1 MLPRCNLLRYH
12 QESIPILQLLC
23 PLLQRNTDKPQNKP
37 ILQSPNNGAASAV
50 LIQKIAYVVT
60 TLGELKKSGYQ
71 PKSIRD
77 EIRQNLIQKIQ
88 QKENPF
94 PGILGYEDTV
104 IPDTERALLSRH
116 NILFLGLRGQAKT
129 RMARQMTD
137 LLDEYI
143 PVIAGSEIND
153 DPLQPQSRFAID
165 LIAEKGDA
173 TPIAWLHRSQRYG
186 EKLATPDVSVA
197 DLIGDIDP
205 IKAAN
210 LKLSFADERVLHY
223 GIIPR
228 SNRSIFVINELPDLQ
243 ARIQVSLFNILE
255 EGDLQI
261 RGFKLRLPLD
271 ILFVFTANPED
282 YTNRGSIVTPLKD
295 RIQSQILTHYPKSIE
310 TSLQITEQEANID
323 ATQLA
328 KVSISDMIKRLI
340 EQVAFEAR
348 GSEFVDKKSGVS
360 ARLTI
365 AAYENAVSAAERRA
379 IINGEKNTQVWMSD
393 LVGIIPSVTGKIE
406 LVYEGEQ
413 EGPFQVAYNLLEKA
427 TRTLFGQ
434 YFPNPENL
442 KKKKGRTEGT
452 EDNPYKSITRWFDAG
467 NSLNIL
473 LETKDADKVQLLY
486 KVDGL
491 YALVK
496 KQFTTASENEAGL
509 LMEFVLHG
517 LAAHSLISKKVIDG
531 KIEFKD
537 LMGSMINLGNVHFDE
552 GDYTE
557 EDDLR

>member
-1 MLPRCNLLRYH
+1 M
-12 QESIPILQLLC
+12 
-23 PLLQRNTDKPQNKP
+23 NKMK
-37 ILQSPNNGAASAV
+37 
-50 LIQKIAYVVT
+50 KIT
-60 TLGELKKSGYQ
+60 TLGELKASGYK
-71 PKSIRD
+71 PKSIKE
-77 EIRQNLIQKIQ
+77 EIRQNLIAKL
-88 QKENPF
+88 KEKETTF
-94 PGILGYEDTV
+94 PGIVGYEDTV
-104 IPDTERALLSRH
+104 IPDVERALLSKH

-143 PVIAGSEIND
+143 PAVTGSDIND
-153 DPLQPQSRFAID
+153 DPLQPVSRFAQEQITTH
-165 LIAEKGDA
+165 GDE
-173 TPIAWLHRSQRYG
+173 TPIHWIHRSERYG

-210 LKLSFADERVLHY
+210 LKLSFADERVIHY

-228 SNRSIFVINELPDLQ
+228 SNRGIFVINELPDLQ
-243 ARIQVSLFNILE
+243 ARIQVALFNILE
-255 EGDLQI
+255 EGDVQI

-295 RIQSQILTHYPKSIE
+295 RIESQILTHYPKSLE
-310 TSLQITEQEANID
+310 NALEITEQEAG
-323 ATQLA
+323 
-328 KVSISDMIKRLI
+328 ISDEQKARVSVSDLVKRLI

-365 AAYENAVSAAERRA
+365 SAFENAVSAAERRA
-379 IINGEKNTQVWMSD
+379 ILNNEKQTQVWIGD
-393 LVGIIPSVTGKIE
+393 LSGIIPSVTGKVE

-413 EGPFQVAYNLLEKA
+413 EGPYQVATNLVDKA
-427 TRTLFGQ
+427 IRSQFVQ
-434 YFPNPENL
+434 YFPNPDTL
-442 KKKKGRTEGT
+442 KKRRSTGKASQGEKEQ
-452 EDNPYKSITRWFDAG
+452 ENPYRAITSWFDKG
-467 NSLNIL
+467 NHLNLSFATTDKDKIL
-473 LETKDADKVQLLY
+473 LLY

-491 YALVK
+491 HALVK
-496 KQFTTASENEAGL
+496 KYFGQANEAQAAL

-517 LAAHSLISKKVIDG
+517 LASYSLISKKIFES

-537 LMGSMINLGNVHFDE
+537 LIGSMMNMETQGYEEFDE
-552 GDYTE
+552 E
-557 EDDLR
+557 A